1 MILSFKNRSLLY
13 RVSRFI
19 GIVTA
24 FIIVVLW
31 FPHTKD
37 MWTYPIQQ
45 IDAPAHYYFVRKIL
59 DEGVGAALRLWP
71 NDAYYPPFFHLLVA
85 GLVQIANF
93 VGIKLGIVAAFNII
107 WIVISGL
114 VWPIGCQLLGL
125 YWAKK
130 INGKIEA
137 ENTTNSWIILCAVAI
152 VIPTFAVSSPSHP
165 YWMLNAGPLIAF
177 GMATSLL
184 PLWLYVSLQL
194 LDNIQLNF
202 ALRKQH
208 VASEQGENGK
218 RALIKKAC
226 IKYIAL
232 SVVMMGLCLFA
243 HPRIAFT
250 WLLFIMPFILIKL
263 PKKLIAGVFAVCV
276 LGAGAF
282 FGYMVT
288 HYQSSRY
295 LNPGSWFHTFKPT
308 RTVPEALK
316 ILVTDNIDGLSG
328 IVVGVVAVASFV
340 IVIGTPALAKKMKLT
355 YTAGESIAILLQT
368 VLVSTVYICSAAVT
382 GWFANIVT
390 AVWYRGE
397 TRPITMLPLLYVF
410 LFSYAISIVWKYIQ
424 LWNKPLQT
432 IASWFVIVAMLVPVL
447 LCQIHNPQ
455 RNQLHEALIH
465 NTSLYNDNPH
475 EQMTEKKYEVLEDI
489 SKRIGTDDVVISDPL
504 NGSMY
509 GMAAFGTNMLY
520 PIYNPMAEK
529 NGAIFGQV
537 ERAFDSANPKE
548 VLQTVCPI
556 SPNGD
561 EYFLTM
567 GPQAPSLQM
576 FTFKEQY
583 DPFHNEAIISKY
595 EKEGVL
601 KEVKDYQSLVPKEK
615 NWKLYKFECE

>member
-1 MILSFKNRSLLY
+1 MLLSFKNCSLLY
-13 RVSRFI
+13 KVSRFI
-19 GIVTA
+19 GVTVA
-24 FIIVVLW
+24 FTIVVLW

-59 DEGVGAALRLWP
+59 DEGIGAALHLWP

-93 VGIKLGIVAAFNII
+93 VGIKLGIVATFNII

-184 PLWLYVSLQL
+184 PLWLYVSLKL
-194 LDNIQLNF
+194 LDNIQLYF
-202 ALRKQH
+202 VFRKQN
-208 VASEQGENGK
+208 ETTIRNRNGEL
-218 RALIKKAC
+218 APIKKAC
-226 IKYIAL
+226 LQYIAL
-232 SVVMMGLCLFA
+232 NIVMMGVCLFA

-250 WLLFIMPFILIKL
+250 WLLFILPFILVKL
-263 PKKLIAGVFAVCV
+263 PKKLIAGVFAVCM

-316 ILVTDNIDGLSG
+316 ILVTDNIEGVSG
-328 IVVGVVAVASFV
+328 FAIGILAVVSLV
-340 IVIGTPALAKKMKLT
+340 IVICAPVLDKRLTLT
-355 YTAGESIAILLQT
+355 YITGESIAVVLQ
-368 VLVSTVYICSAAVT
+368 VALVSMVYVCSAAVT

-475 EQMTEKKYEVLEDI
+475 EQMTEEKYEVLEDI

-556 SPNGD
+556 SPKGD